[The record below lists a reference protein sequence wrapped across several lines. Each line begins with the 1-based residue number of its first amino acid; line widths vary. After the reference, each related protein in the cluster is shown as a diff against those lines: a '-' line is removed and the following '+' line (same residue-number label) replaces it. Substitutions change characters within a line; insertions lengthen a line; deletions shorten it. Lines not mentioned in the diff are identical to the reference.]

1 VGKTVK
7 RFSKH
12 IFDDDKQETRGKK
25 ASKTH
30 SHINKRYHDNETAYD
45 DESDDFDYE
54 DIARYVK

>member
-1 VGKTVK
+1 MGKTFK

-30 SHINKRYHDNETAYD
+30 SHINKRYHEDDIAYNE
-45 DESDDFDYE
+45 DEDFDYE
-54 DIARYVK
+54 EVANYVK